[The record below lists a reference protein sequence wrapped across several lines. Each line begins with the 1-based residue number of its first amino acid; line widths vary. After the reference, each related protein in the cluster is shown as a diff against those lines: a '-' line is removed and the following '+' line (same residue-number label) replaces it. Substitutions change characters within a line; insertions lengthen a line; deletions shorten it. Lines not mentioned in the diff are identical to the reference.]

1 MLWIQQWSMPISAAC
16 HENRTIF
23 QRIRS
28 LRESEKAIKL
38 ASMSAST
45 KYIQP
50 GYSTVTPYLYAKP
63 DLADFLKNA
72 FGAELTHPP
81 TPDAAG
87 QFHSEA
93 TVGGA
98 HVLFGNG
105 FFSDPSMAAAVYIYV
120 PDVDA
125 PYKRAVISVNDP
137 ILHRHWRFHP
147 DVAAFVRAGFGVARD
162 DVALALAG
170 ILALAVVRLGLAR
183 ALPFARIRAET

>member
-28 LRESEKAIKL
+28 LRESEKTIKL
-38 ASMSAST
+38 GSMSAST

-63 DLADFLKNA
+63 ELADFLKNA
-72 FGAELTHPP
+72 FGAEITHPP

-93 TVGGA
+93 TIGGA

-105 FFSDPSMAAAVYIYV
+105 FFSDPSMAAAIYIYV
-120 PDVDA
+120 PNVDA
-125 PYKRAVISVNDP
+125 TYKKAVSLGAKAIREPADMTWGD
-137 ILHRHWRFHP
+137 R
-147 DVAAFVRAGFGVARD
+147 VAGVKDTSGNTWWIA
-162 DVALALAG
+162 
-170 ILALAVVRLGLAR
+170 
-183 ALPFARIRAET
+183 TNTK

>member
-1 MLWIQQWSMPISAAC
+1 MPISAAC

-38 ASMSAST
+38 GSMSAST

-63 DLADFLKNA
+63 ELADFLKNA
-72 FGAELTHPP
+72 FGAEITHPP

-93 TVGGA
+93 TIRGA

-105 FFSDPSMAAAVYIYV
+105 FFSDPSMAAAIYIYV

-125 PYKRAVISVNDP
+125 TCNRAVSLGAKAIREPADMTWGDRV
-137 ILHRHWRFHP
+137 
-147 DVAAFVRAGFGVARD
+147 GGVKDTSGNTWWIA
-162 DVALALAG
+162 
-170 ILALAVVRLGLAR
+170 
-183 ALPFARIRAET
+183 TCKK

>member
-1 MLWIQQWSMPISAAC
+1 MPISAAC

-72 FGAELTHPP
+72 FGAEVTHPP

-87 QFHSEA
+87 HFHSEA

-125 PYKRAVISVNDP
+125 TYKRAVSLGAKALREPADMTWGD
-137 ILHRHWRFHP
+137 R
-147 DVAAFVRAGFGVARD
+147 VAGVKDTSGNTWWIA
-162 DVALALAG
+162 
-170 ILALAVVRLGLAR
+170 
-183 ALPFARIRAET
+183 TNTK

>member
-16 HENRTIF
+16 HEKRAFF
-23 QRIRS
+23 QCMRR

-38 ASMSAST
+38 AFMSAST
-45 KYIQP
+45 KFIQP

-72 FGAELTHPP
+72 FGAEVTHPP

-93 TVGGA
+93 TIGDA

-105 FFSDPSMAAAVYIYV
+105 FFSDPSMAAAIYLHV

-125 PYKRAVISVNDP
+125 TYKRAVSLGAKAIREPADMT
-137 ILHRHWRFHP
+137 WGG
-147 DVAAFVRAGFGVARD
+147 RAGG
-162 DVALALAG
+162 G
-170 ILALAVVRLGLAR
+170 
-183 ALPFARIRAET
+183 